1 MMAGEGGAGV
11 FGRRGSLVKYP
22 DPPLVLP
29 VQRL

>member
-1 MMAGEGGAGV
+1 MMAGEGAPRGV
-11 FGRRGSLVKYP
+11 GSARLLVKYP